1 MFNMFNYLQLKGF
14 SNEKLSEHFEKIFDT
29 NTEINNIL
37 MGKFRSCIERNKN
50 FLFGWRRE
58 EYTFWG

>member
-50 FLFGWRRE
+50 FLFG
-58 EYTFWG
+58 